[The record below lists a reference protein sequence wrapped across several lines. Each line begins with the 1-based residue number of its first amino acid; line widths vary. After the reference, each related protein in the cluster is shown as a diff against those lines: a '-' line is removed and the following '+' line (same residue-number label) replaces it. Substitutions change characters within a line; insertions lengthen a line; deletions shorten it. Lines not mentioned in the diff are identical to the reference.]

1 MKNNVLVVV
10 DMQVGVFA
18 VPRYDKQ
25 GKAALINQLI
35 DAADAVIF
43 IQHAEGEMC
52 VDGDLW
58 QIIPELHQP
67 AHAHYVTK
75 TACDAFWHTTLDDLL
90 QRLGTRAFT
99 VCGCATD
106 YCVDTTIKVGASK
119 GYAITVVAD
128 AHTTADRTYASAQQ
142 LIGQHNEVWAGL
154 SLPGNPVTVMPTPAI
169 LSAWG
174 VPQ

>member
-10 DMQVGVFA
+10 DMQIGVLA
-18 VPRYDKQ
+18 MPRHDKE

-35 DAADAVIF
+35 DAADQIIF

-52 VDGDLW
+52 AGGDLW

-67 AHAHYVTK
+67 PHAHYVTK
-75 TACDAFWHTTLDDLL
+75 TACDAFWNTTFDAVL
-90 QRLGTRAFT
+90 QRLGTHTFT

-106 YCVDTTIKVGASK
+106 YCLDTTIKVGASK
-119 GYAITVVAD
+119 GYAITVAAD

-154 SLPGNPVTVMPTPAI
+154 SLPGNPVTVVPTHTI
-169 LSAWG
+169 LTAWSTSS
-174 VPQ
+174 